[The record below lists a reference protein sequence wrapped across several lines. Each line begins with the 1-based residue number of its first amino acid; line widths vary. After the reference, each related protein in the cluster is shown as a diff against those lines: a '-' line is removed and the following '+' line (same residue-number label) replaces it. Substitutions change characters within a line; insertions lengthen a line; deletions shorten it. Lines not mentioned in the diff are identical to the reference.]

1 MYFLQ
6 AVLNWQMWS
15 HDDFIFFTAIGGKS
29 INITIKIADGKYN
42 ESSLSDGFD
51 KEVTTFVSFYFY
63 IG

>member
-1 MYFLQ
+1 
-6 AVLNWQMWS
+6 MWS
-15 HDDFIFFTAIGGKS
+15 HDDFIFFTVIGGKS

-42 ESSLSDGFD
+42 ESSLLDGFD

>member
-1 MYFLQ
+1 
-6 AVLNWQMWS
+6 MWS
-15 HDDFIFFTAIGGKS
+15 HDDFIFFTVIGGKS